1 MAMTLICPKCRCTT
15 ELRGTL
21 DAYYLT
27 WCPECVRLWRIELWT
42 LVHAEEPERKTPWLI
57 SR

>member
-1 MAMTLICPKCRCTT
+1 MTLICPKCRCTT